1 MSILIVSITL
11 LGVVGCSENT
21 KIEEFD
27 VNIDVL
33 SEINGY
39 DKILESRSFKKIETI
54 STPKGFNSIIEISDS
69 LRDNNFINDILLN
82 LRSESIQYATSN
94 DESFDIILREN
105 ADNSNLGRPIG
116 EINFTL
122 SGENFL
128 INEYKRY
135 SY

>member
-1 MSILIVSITL
+1 MSILIVTITL
-11 LGVVGCSENT
+11 LGIVGCSEKT

-39 DKILESRSFKKIETI
+39 DKILESKSFKKLETI
-54 STPKGFNSIIEISDS
+54 STPAGFKSIIEISDS

-122 SGENFL
+122 SGDNFL